1 MLLDLWD
8 AADLQCGAWATEH
21 RGAWPGGSPSAAVR
35 ALPVPGL
42 AGVPG
47 GEAFPEPLLS
57 VQCLEL
63 RLAVPSEQA
72 KLGPEPRASRKGA
85 LAPRSRLTAGPFPTA
100 GTRVFCFVCCGDFGP
115 STPLLRLLLGLFF
128 S

>member
-1 MLLDLWD
+1 M
-8 AADLQCGAWATEH
+8 
-21 RGAWPGGSPSAAVR
+21 R

-85 LAPRSRLTAGPFPTA
+85 LAPRSRQALFPPQ
-100 GTRVFCFVCCGDFGP
+100 GLGCFVSFVVGI
-115 STPLLRLLLGLFF
+115 LGHPHLSYVCYLVYFF
-128 S
+128 LKP